1 MPNFKRITDYTD
13 DELKLA
19 INDAISE
26 CQKAKLDFWNILKG
40 VDSYMEQ
47 RTRKRL
53 EEARAAVPQEGP
65 RNVKSTN
72 N

>member
-40 VDSYMEQ
+40 VDAYMEQ

-53 EEARAAVPQEGP
+53 EEARAAIPTEGP
-65 RNVKSTN
+65 KNVKSTN